1 MRGGKSKEYKHI
13 SGRNIFVKKLKNF
26 IAEQSMFSNWEF
38 LSQSQKIIQQFSGK
52 SWNEEM
58 AWKKKH
64 MWYGN
69 INLLEPEFYI

>member
-1 MRGGKSKEYKHI
+1 
-13 SGRNIFVKKLKNF
+13 
-26 IAEQSMFSNWEF
+26 MFSNWEF